1 MRFYI
6 YMFLSVTTICFR
18 SQVRTGRCRTG
29 KTRQVLMRL
38 VREADNGD
46 KKVKNG
52 ILTDKVSIS

>member
-1 MRFYI
+1 
-6 YMFLSVTTICFR
+6 MFLSVTTICFR

-38 VREADNGD
+38 VMEVDNGD